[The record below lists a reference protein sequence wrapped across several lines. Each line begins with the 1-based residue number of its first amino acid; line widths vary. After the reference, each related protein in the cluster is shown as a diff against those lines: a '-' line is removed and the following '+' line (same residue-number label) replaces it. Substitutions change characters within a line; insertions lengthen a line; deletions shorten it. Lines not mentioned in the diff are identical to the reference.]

1 MRSRLGSMISETETE
16 TQRRMPDRA
25 GRQDRTEQSGRSG
38 QAVRSRQNGRFE
50 QQGRRERYERSGQ
63 AAAGTRQ
70 YGRPGQAAG
79 NRGPGREQAT
89 GSYGGQPQSGRGNRT
104 GGRAN
109 GNRSRSSVSPEV
121 LERRRRAQAARLE
134 RERRKKRRQQIKFI
148 FSLGTAVLVILV
160 LTQGIAF
167 LGKKL
172 RPDRGNEKTPAST
185 ASAQTQEGVEGTA
198 EGSRDAVF
206 AASGNILDDKKILTD
221 SFLEAALKEMAGG
234 DSVLAEIFTARAQY
248 PEELLE
254 ALVNNLEL
262 KDFVHGFLT
271 ADGSV
276 TGGFMEEEKE
286 QDFPLFLQWDARWGY
301 APYGES
307 NIGISGCGP
316 TCLSMVIFALT
327 RDETATPDKLADYS
341 MENNHYVPG
350 IGTAWLLMSEAASDF
365 GIKASEVGLD
375 GDEMRRQLDMG
386 RPIICAMRPGD
397 FTTTGHFIVIYGY
410 DENGFKVNDPNSRE
424 RSGRRW
430 TFDELRY
437 QIKNLWCYRK

>member
-1 MRSRLGSMISETETE
+1 MRSRLGSMISESEAK
-16 TQRRMPDRA
+16 TQGRTPDKA
-25 GRQDRTEQSGRSG
+25 ARQIRSERPGRSG
-38 QAVRSRQNGRFE
+38 QAVNPRQSGSFV
-50 QQGRRERYERSGQ
+50 QQGKQGQYIGSAQ
-63 AAAGTRQ
+63 AAAGARRAARQ
-70 YGRPGQAAG
+70 EETGRY
-79 NRGPGREQAT
+79 R
-89 GSYGGQPQSGRGNRT
+89 QPAKPQQSGRGN
-104 GGRAN
+104 G
-109 GNRSRSSVSPEV
+109 SRSGVSPEM
-121 LERRRRAQAARLE
+121 LERRRRAQAARVE
-134 RERRKKRRQQIKFI
+134 RERRKKRRQQMKFI
-148 FSLGTAVLVILV
+148 LSLGTAVLLIFV
-160 LTQGIAF
+160 LTQGVAF
-167 LGKKL
+167 LGKTL
-172 RPDRGNEKTPAST
+172 TPDRGGRKDSGIHS
-185 ASAQTQEGVEGTA
+185 SAQTQESVEGTA
-198 EGSRDAVF
+198 EGSGNAVF

-221 SFLEAALKEMAGG
+221 SFLEATLKDMAGG
-234 DSVLAEIFTARAQY
+234 DAVLAEIFTARAQY

-254 ALVNNLEL
+254 ALVNNPEL
-262 KDFVHGFLT
+262 KDFVHGYLT

-276 TGGFMEEEKE
+276 TGGFKEEETE

-375 GDEMRRQLDMG
+375 GDEIRRQLDMG

-430 TFDELRY
+430 TFEELRY